1 MFINTIA
8 LFLEKNNLNIR
19 EVVTKDKYIYKYIY
33 KNTYIIK
40 KNNCLGKNM
49 LLSLQKKIV
58 RRIN

>member
-1 MFINTIA
+1 MFMNTIA

-40 KNNCLGKNM
+40 KI
-49 LLSLQKKIV
+49 IV
-58 RRIN
+58 